1 MKSMA
6 LLLGLFVGLTQAVTF
21 SNCCQGTFC
30 SQKDNCP
37 PCPKKGDQTQDDCC
51 GQGPLSRTSNPG
63 CVHLEP
69 SSELEA
75 GTNLHISIDHVAW
88 VVTVESGSSAQHG
101 DESFSPDLESVDR
114 RSSEGPPEL
123 YLRYHAILI

>member
-37 PCPKKGDQTQDDCC
+37 PCPKDGDPTQDDCC
-51 GQGPLSRTSNPG
+51 GQGLSSRTGDPG
-63 CVHLEP
+63 CVHPEP
-69 SSELEA
+69 TSELEA
-75 GTNLHISIDHVAW
+75 GVNLQLSVDHVAW
-88 VVTVESGSSAQHG
+88 LVMVASGSSARHG
-101 DESFSPDLESVDR
+101 NQSFSPDLESVDPR
-114 RSSEGPPEL
+114 PSEGPPDL
-123 YLRYHAILI
+123 YLRHHAILI